1 MIIALSASAERH
13 VSRQGIL
20 EAVYALALGRDC
32 AIGDMVSVTHG
43 GTEHNFMVILR
54 RWIAG
59 AETAVLEITLDH
71 PARPTTAR
79 PR

>member
-13 VSRQGIL
+13 ALRRGIL

-32 AIGDMVSVTHG
+32 AIGDMVSVTHA
-43 GTEHNFMVILR
+43 GTDHNFMVILR

-59 AETAVLEITLDH
+59 AETPVLEITLDH
-71 PARPTTAR
+71 PARPTTVL